1 MEFNPA
7 RLRFYRETE
16 KPDTAIDLALAA
28 LYIAQEA
35 YPELEPEEYISA
47 LDVMAEE
54 LKELVAEEHY
64 PLRIVQKINHYLYNE
79 LGFQGNEENFYDP
92 RNSMLNEVLDRR
104 KGIPITL
111 ALVYLEVAR
120 RIDFSMVGI
129 AFPGHFLIQ
138 PNHEGMEIYVD
149 AFHKGEIL
157 FIEDCQQRI
166 NAAYGQEVPIQP
178 AFLEPV
184 SSRQFL
190 ARMLTNLKIIYL
202 HSREFEKSLGAVE
215 RILWMFPTAPVERRD
230 RGLLCYRLERWQEAR
245 ADLETY
251 LKSFPN
257 ASDAKDIRQL
267 LEDM

>member
-16 KPDTAIDLALAA
+16 KPEAAIDLALAA

-54 LKELVAEEHY
+54 IRDYVAGEHY
-64 PLRIVQKINHYLYNE
+64 PLRIIQKINQYLYDE

-111 ALVYLEVAR
+111 ALIYLEIAR
-120 RIDFSMVGI
+120 RIDFPMVGI
-129 AFPGHFLIQ
+129 ALPGHFLIR
-138 PNHEGMEIYVD
+138 PNRQDMEIYVD

-157 FIEDCQQRI
+157 FIEDCQQRV

-178 AFLEPV
+178 GFLEPV
-184 SSRQFL
+184 GARQFL

-202 HSREFEKSLGAVE
+202 HSRDFEKSLGAVE

-251 LKSFPN
+251 LNQFPN
-257 ASDAKDIRQL
+257 ASDAKDIQQL
-267 LEDM
+267 LDDM